1 MLNEISGDVWKLLD
15 ENSALCILTNNSIYN
30 DKNPM
35 GGGIAYEALLRNPGL
50 DTTVAIRIK
59 KNEMVLGY
67 DTQTQAVLLRFPTKV
82 EITDPFSSI
91 ELIKNSLTSL
101 RLFCKMHSKY
111 KVYLPKPGCGIGGL
125 DWETQ
130 VKPLC
135 EEIIGNF
142 KNIYIVSK

>member
-15 ENSALCILTNNSIYN
+15 KDSAVCILTNNSIY
-30 DKNPM
+30 DGKNPM
-35 GGGIAYEALLRNPGL
+35 GGGIAYEALSRNPGL
-50 DTTVAIRIK
+50 DITVANKIK

-67 DTQTQAVLLRFPTKV
+67 DAQTQAVLLRFPTKD
-82 EITDPFSSI
+82 EITDPFSNI
-91 ELIKNSLTSL
+91 ELVKSSLSSL
-101 RLFCKMHSKY
+101 RLFCKMYSKY

-125 DWETQ
+125 NWETQ